1 MTMMMS
7 TVFGAYTD
15 PFTYRRAT
23 TGIGTNELIGNLGR
37 LTQGVAIGAT
47 SLPVPALKV
56 ALTIDDQVTIFD
68 KNNSEA
74 VTCTASA
81 AIGATTITVAPT
93 QSAHMTRTV
102 FCSDGTQGSL
112 SDMIFN
118 ASSWLESITQQP
130 RWLTTYTETLQAPS
144 MRAAIDRNHAIIMRP
159 RRFPVSAVTALS
171 YQAQIGNVVPLDP
184 TQCIVD
190 SMVQTVA
197 VPAIAVVGAQQSLF
211 TRMPVGRTSPVWIT
225 ITYAAGYPV
234 LPGYVVEAAN
244 CLTGA
249 LLSDQFN
256 PTGAAEMQMGKQK
269 SVSYLRGDLSAK
281 NALVKRAENLLR
293 DDIERVM

>member
-1 MTMMMS
+1 MAMVMTELFS
-7 TVFGAYTD
+7 AYTD
-15 PFTYRRAT
+15 PFVYRRAT
-23 TGIGTNELIGNLGR
+23 TGIGTNGLIGNLGR
-37 LTQGVAIGAT
+37 LTQSVDIGAT
-47 SLPVPALKV
+47 SLSVPALK
-56 ALTIDDQVTIFD
+56 ATLNIDDQVTIFD
-68 KNNSEA
+68 KNNSEVVE
-74 VTCTASA
+74 VTAIA
-81 AIGATTITVAPT
+81 AIGDLIVVVTPT
-93 QSAHMTRTV
+93 QAAHVARTV

-144 MRAAIDRNHAIIMRP
+144 MRAAVDRNRAIIMRP
-159 RRFPVSAVTALS
+159 RRFPLSTVSALS
-171 YQAQIGNVVPLDP
+171 YQAQIGSAVPLDP

-190 SMVQTVA
+190 SLVQTVA
-197 VPAIAVVGAQQSLF
+197 VPAIAAIGAQQNLFSL
-211 TRMPVGRTSPVWIT
+211 MPMGRTSPVWLT

-234 LPGYVVEAAN
+234 LPGYIVEAAN
-244 CLTGA
+244 CLTGS

-269 SVSYLRGDLSAK
+269 IVSYLRGDLSAK